1 MKLVEKIE
9 ELELTNPISQSLM
22 IVATNSIENDKALLK
37 MGEAIIEQVNTISS
51 MIREHSQMI
60 LELQSR
66 QLELFEKLTT
76 LSEVVHTHFGPTV
89 VTH

>member
-22 IVATNSIENDKALLK
+22 IVATNSIENVKALLK

>member
-37 MGEAIIEQVNTISS
+37 MGEAIIEQMNTISS
-51 MIREHSQMI
+51 MVREHSQMI
-60 LELQSR
+60 LDLQNQ
-66 QLELFEKLTT
+66 QLDLIEKLNT
-76 LSEVVHTHFGPTV
+76 LATIVHSHFGPTV
-89 VTH
+89 ITH